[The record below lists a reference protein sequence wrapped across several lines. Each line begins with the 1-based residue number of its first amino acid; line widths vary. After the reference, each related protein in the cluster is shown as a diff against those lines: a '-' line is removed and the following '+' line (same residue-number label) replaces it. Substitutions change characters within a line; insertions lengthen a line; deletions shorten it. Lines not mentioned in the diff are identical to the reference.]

1 MLPKIVNS
9 TSSNKTCEDFALGIR
24 GQCCKLFSRGLHAGL
39 KDVTVYI
46 LSVVSIKG
54 MASG

>member
-1 MLPKIVNS
+1 MLPTIVNS

-24 GQCCKLFSRGLHAGL
+24 DECCKLFSRGLHAGL
-39 KDVTVYI
+39 KDVIVYI